1 MDEFTNQI
9 KRAAEPGVD
18 LIIMGNANLD
28 SNKWNDPKFIHAN
41 IANDLFQV
49 IDQYGIK
56 IEEVYYYYPDT
67 TTPLAVKS
75 KLS

>member
-18 LIIMGNANLD
+18 LIIIGNANLD

-56 IEEVYYYYPDT
+56 IEEVYCSVAMPQHV
-67 TTPLAVKS
+67 PLS
-75 KLS
+75 LPIPF